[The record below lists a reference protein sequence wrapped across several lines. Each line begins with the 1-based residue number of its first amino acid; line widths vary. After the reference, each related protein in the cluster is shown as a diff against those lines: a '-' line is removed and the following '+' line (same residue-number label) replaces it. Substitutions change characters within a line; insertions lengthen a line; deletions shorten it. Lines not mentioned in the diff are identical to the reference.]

1 MVQPNDKSF
10 HQRLFWFMK
19 PDTHWDLNDPG
30 MVRTYV
36 QQILIHGR
44 FEDVQLLLKQ
54 LTPQQFRVAF
64 IKLKPFLP
72 RRVSLFWEAFFASH

>member
-1 MVQPNDKSF
+1 MDKTF

-19 PDTHWDLNDPG
+19 PDTHWDFNNPG

-36 QQILIHGR
+36 QQILTHGR
-44 FEDVQLLLKQ
+44 WEDVRLLLRQ
-54 LTPQQFRVAF
+54 LSHHQFHETF

-72 RRVSLFWEAFFASH
+72 GRVSLFWEAFFASH